1 MDRSFYVDNYRLFY
15 DKRSG
20 VTVQL
25 AKGSLMKLIKIKA
38 VTCNGLSGKSYIL
51 KDYDTA
57 VYERHYCEDDLPRDE
72 RDKVGSFLDKVH
84 SGKYYASYDYSSR
97 I

>member
-1 MDRSFYVDNYRLFY
+1 MDNYKLFY

-25 AKGSLMKLIKIKA
+25 AKGSLLKLIKIKA
-38 VTCNGLSGKSYIL
+38 VTCKGLSGKSYIL
-51 KDYDTA
+51 KDYDMH
-57 VYERHYCEDDLPRDE
+57 ELHYCEDDLPKNE
-72 RDKVGSFLDKVH
+72 RDKVRRFIDKVN
-84 SGKYYASYDYSSR
+84 SGVYYATYDYSAR